1 MATEADDSDSG
12 FRSVTPSEDRE
23 EYKRMFSFFERIS
36 SHSQPQTKY
45 EQRRRK
51 QRNRVLLEFWWYSYH
66 QGLWCLECS
75 RRFLLETERLS
86 DNDQHNR
93 VINSTSKNP
102 NTKNKRG
109 ILAFISQ
116 MSSPQ

>member
-1 MATEADDSDSG
+1 MAAEADDSDSG

-51 QRNRVLLEFWWYSYH
+51 QRNRVLLVV
-66 QGLWCLECS
+66 
-75 RRFLLETERLS
+75 FLSSMFVVPSE
-86 DNDQHNR
+86 NDRYNR
-93 VINSTSKNP
+93 EINSKNP
-102 NTKNKRG
+102 NTKNKMG
-109 ILAFISQ
+109 ILACISQ
-116 MSSPQ
+116 TDVESTMKTQTTAGR